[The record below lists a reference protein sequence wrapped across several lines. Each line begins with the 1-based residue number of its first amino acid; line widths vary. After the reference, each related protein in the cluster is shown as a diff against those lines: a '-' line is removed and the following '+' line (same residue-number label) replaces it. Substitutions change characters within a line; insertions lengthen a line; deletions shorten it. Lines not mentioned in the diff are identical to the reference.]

1 MSYGIKTSAECIED
15 HGIVPDI
22 TLDDSCCEIMMKIDG
37 TEKYADDKLSI
48 LERNGIAKTQSYD
61 LEADSST
68 GIDPSLLQFLR
79 LKLIDGKDSFILE
92 SCFYNTVFFTLQQP
106 FSKVNEI
113 KVYEYIFKYCDEQLT
128 KINSVSTVQNDESII
143 NNKSNDIRK
152 IMIARLR
159 LQERASLEEN
169 LNRAKTE
176 LALLQGVGDTREYY
190 QERRLRELDL
200 LRPLDESEIID

>member
-1 MSYGIKTSAECIED
+1 MSFGIKTSAECIED

-22 TLDDSCCEIMMKIDG
+22 TIDDSCCEIMMKIDG
-37 TEKYADDKLSI
+37 TEKYADDKIAI
-48 LERNGIAKTQSYD
+48 LERNGLSKTQSFD
-61 LEADSST
+61 LEADSAA

-92 SCFYNTVFFTLQQP
+92 SCFYNTVYFTLQQP
-106 FSKVNEI
+106 FSKINEI
-113 KVYEYIFKYCDEQLT
+113 KIYEYIYKYCEEQLD
-128 KINSVSTVQNDESII
+128 KINSVSSAKNDESII
-143 NNKSNDIRK
+143 NDNRNGANK

-159 LQERASLEEN
+159 LQERASLQEN
-169 LNRAKTE
+169 LNRSKAE
-176 LALLQGVGDTREYY
+176 LAILQGVGDTREYY